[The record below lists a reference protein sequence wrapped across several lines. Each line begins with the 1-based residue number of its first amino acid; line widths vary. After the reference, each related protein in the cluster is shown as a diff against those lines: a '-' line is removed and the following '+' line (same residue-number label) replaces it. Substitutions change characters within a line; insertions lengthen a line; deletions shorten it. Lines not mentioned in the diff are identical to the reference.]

1 VNGGRRRPAEPGPGI
16 DPATRAAA
24 ESAERL
30 DAEHPDEGM
39 RRREFLTRTATLA
52 GSAALASVLPADA
65 LVSAA
70 ARAQARVALPSPK
83 NMPIDTFV
91 VLMMENRSFDH
102 YFGWHPKADG
112 RNAGL
117 SYPDASGAPVSTH
130 RLTPDFQGCAYRDPD
145 HSWEGGRWQYGG
157 GRMNG
162 FVQGNKDLDGSDRFA
177 AGYYLKGDLPFIP
190 HVANRFQLYDR
201 FFCSIMAS
209 TYPNRHYMWGAQ
221 NGGQK
226 RNQFPT
232 TPQGFTWE
240 TIFDRAKSRGVSATY
255 FNSDLPFSGLYGTR
269 GLGWTQPIANYYD
282 QAAAG
287 TLPNISFVDPPFKD
301 GGGGDGVSADEHPHG
316 DVRLGQA
323 FMSDVV
329 NAFVESPQFRRGA
342 LFIVYDEWGGFF
354 DHVPPRFVPDDRA
367 SKNPSE
373 NWGMSGF
380 RIPAVAVSPY
390 VKRNR
395 VSHATSMFESILKLI
410 SYKFRLG
417 YLNKRHR
424 YAFNIGRTFNWR
436 RPNFKDPGLPD
447 PQAVAAT
454 TCTQQGFTHA
464 APLRAKEHDL
474 VSLETT
480 GYLDRLGYEVQPP
493 TYSRIFRDPD
503 SVKRA
508 LRQGN

>member
-1 VNGGRRRPAEPGPGI
+1 VSRRRSFEPGPAP
-16 DPATRAAA
+16 DPAARRAAEQA
-24 ESAERL
+24 ARL
-30 DAEHPDEGM
+30 DADHPEDGL
-39 RRREFLTRTATLA
+39 RRRDFLARTATLA
-52 GSAALASVLPADA
+52 GSAALAGVLPSDT
-65 LVSAA
+65 LVRAA
-70 ARAQARVALPSPK
+70 ARAQTRVALPSPR

-117 SYPDASGAPVSTH
+117 AYPDALGNRVPTW

-145 HSWEGGRWQYGG
+145 HSWTGGRWQWGK

-162 FVQGNKDLDGSDRFA
+162 FVQGNPEKDGSDQFA
-177 AGYYLKGDLPFIP
+177 AGYYLKEDVPFIP
-190 HVANRFQLYDR
+190 HAADRFQLYDR

-226 RNQFPT
+226 TNALPG
-232 TPQGFTWE
+232 PEGFQWE
-240 TIFDRAKSRGVSATY
+240 TIFDRARSHGVSATY
-255 FNSDLPFSGLYGTR
+255 FNSDLPFGLLYGQR
-269 GLGWTQPIANYYD
+269 ALPWTTPISNYYD
-282 QAAAG
+282 RAASG
-287 TLPNISFVDPPFKD
+287 TLPHISFVDPPFRD
-301 GGGGDGVSADEHPHG
+301 GGGGDGISADEHPHG

-367 SKNPSE
+367 SRQIQE
-373 NWGMSGF
+373 NWGMTGF
-380 RIPAVAVSPY
+380 RIPGVVVSPY
-390 VKRNR
+390 VKRHS
-395 VSHATSMFESILKLI
+395 VSHATCTFESILKLI

-424 YAFNIGRTFNWR
+424 YAFNIGRTFNWK
-436 RPNFKDPGLPD
+436 RPNYKDPGLPD
-447 PQAVAAT
+447 PQAVASS
-454 TCTQQGFTHA
+454 TCTQKGFREA
-464 APLRAKEHDL
+464 APRRPKEHDL
-474 VSLETT
+474 VSLETS
-480 GYLDRLGYEVQPP
+480 GYLDSLGYDPPRP
-493 TYSRIFRDPD
+493 TYERIFRDPD
-503 SVKRA
+503 SVRRA
-508 LRQGN
+508 MEESGR